1 MHDVIVRQ
9 RPSVMTKTLG
19 LNIVVIIF
27 ALGTATAVA
36 QQKPDP
42 RVADLVHA
50 GKIRVG
56 LFPPQY
62 IKDSKTVELRS
73 VWVEVARALAGRI
86 GVELITLERPTPPS
100 AVECL
105 KGDECAVIFLP
116 LDARAAN
123 VGNFSFPFIQLEYT
137 LLVPAGSPISA
148 IPDADR
154 PGVHIAAVRNHS
166 STMTLSRILKQAE
179 LVYEDTPDPTFDLLR
194 SGRADAMASTRNALL
209 EFSSKLPGS
218 RVLKDYYGANLN
230 RVVVPKRRA
239 EWLAYV
245 NEFVEETKASGLIQ
259 KAIDRVGPRG
269 ITVAPPGN
277 SN

>member
-1 MHDVIVRQ
+1 MIVRQ

-42 RVADLVHA
+42 RVADLIQA

-62 IKDSKTVELRS
+62 IKDSKTGELRS

-86 GVELITLERPTPPS
+86 GVELITLERPTPPA

-105 KGDECAVIFLP
+105 NGDECDVIFLP

-179 LVYEDTPDPTFDLLR
+179 LVYADTPDPAFDLLR
-194 SGRADAMASTRNALL
+194 SGRADVMASTRNALL
-209 EFSSKLPGS
+209 EFSNKLPGS
-218 RVLKDYYGANLN
+218 RVLEDYYGANLN

-259 KAIDRVGPRG
+259 KAIDSVGPRG

>member
-86 GVELITLERPTPPS
+86 GVELITLERPTPPA

-105 KGDECAVIFLP
+105 NGDECDVIFLP

-137 LLVPAGSPISA
+137 LLVPIESPIRA
-148 IPDADR
+148 VPDADR
-154 PGVHIAAVRNHS
+154 PGVHIAAVRDHS

-179 LVYEDTPDPTFDLLR
+179 LVYADTPDPAFDLLR
-194 SGRADAMASTRNALL
+194 SGRADVMASTRNALL
-209 EFSSKLPGS
+209 EFSNKLPGS
-218 RVLKDYYGANLN
+218 RVLEDYYGANLN
-230 RVVVPKRRA
+230 RVVVPKGRA

-259 KAIDRVGPRG
+259 KAIDSVGPRG

>member
-42 RVADLVHA
+42 RVADLIQA

-73 VWVEVARALAGRI
+73 VWVEVARALAERI
-86 GVELITLERPTPPS
+86 GVELITLERPTPPA

-105 KGDECAVIFLP
+105 NGDECDVIFLP

-179 LVYEDTPDPTFDLLR
+179 LVYADTPDPAFDLLR
-194 SGRADAMASTRNALL
+194 SGRADVMASTRNALL
-209 EFSSKLPGS
+209 EFSNKLPGS
-218 RVLKDYYGANLN
+218 RVLEDYYGANLN
-230 RVVVPKRRA
+230 RVVVPKGRA

-259 KAIDRVGPRG
+259 KAIDSVGPRG